1 VDDIDLPLSNI
12 PREAKLTQD
21 AAKMMETLM
30 NRVNEYRHLG
40 PQAMNQRPFGTEAG
54 DLHIEFGGI

>member
-12 PREAKLTQD
+12 PREAQLTQD

-30 NRVNEYRHLG
+30 NRVNEYRHLRA
-40 PQAMNQRPFGTEAG
+40 QAMNQRTFCTEAG